1 MYILP
6 MGLKNSKGKWTIRTL
21 CLVFLCSFVL
31 FILICILNV
40 SLFFESAPI
49 KTMIQ
54 LPVNYFIDTQI
65 KQKKKNKYSPTE
77 LSKYASSH
85 YISPPTKKHAIFSKC
100 LCHNFQYWSM
110 KFREIELLN
119 TTHFVSQSSYLRC
132 Y

>member
-1 MYILP
+1 MLVCFLSQRL
-6 MGLKNSKGKWTIRTL
+6 LKPWYSFQLIISLTLKLSK
-21 CLVFLCSFVL
+21 
-31 FILICILNV
+31 
-40 SLFFESAPI
+40 
-49 KTMIQ
+49 
-54 LPVNYFIDTQI
+54 
-65 KQKKKNKYSPTE
+65 KKKNKYSPTE

>member
-65 KQKKKNKYSPTE
+65 KQKNKKQIQSYRVVKICR
-77 LSKYASSH
+77 SH

-110 KFREIELLN
+110 KFGEIELLN